1 MKKSYLWELAVGRL
15 GRLGMSVEEVK
26 GGFVVRKGD
35 KAVRFTSLSDVLRML
50 DIVEL
55 FVGGEEQKSLD
66 KEVENGYNNN

>member
-1 MKKSYLWELAVGRL
+1 
-15 GRLGMSVEEVK
+15 
-26 GGFVVRKGD
+26 
-35 KAVRFTSLSDVLRML
+35 ML